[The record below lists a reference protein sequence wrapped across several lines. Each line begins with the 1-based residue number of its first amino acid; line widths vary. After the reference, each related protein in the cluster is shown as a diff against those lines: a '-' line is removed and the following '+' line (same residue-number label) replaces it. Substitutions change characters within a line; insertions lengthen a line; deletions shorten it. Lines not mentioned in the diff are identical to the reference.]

1 MSDVAVIWHSLCHY
15 LPEARLGSGSE
26 SGPSALVATI
36 PCDDDLGMLLIDDR
50 TGLERL
56 TRDECVELLRG
67 AQVGRLAVVAN
78 ARPLIFPVNYAMDGE
93 VVVFRT
99 AAGTKFDA
107 AVREMA
113 VAFEV
118 DEFDRDAR
126 AGWSVLV
133 SGRAE
138 EVVSESHLAR
148 LKNLPLRPWATGEK
162 DNWLVITA
170 TAITGRRIV
179 PD

>member
-1 MSDVAVIWHSLCHY
+1 MQ
-15 LPEARLGSGSE
+15 
-26 SGPSALVATI
+26 
-36 PCDDDLGMLLIDDR
+36 LIDHR

-56 TRDECVELLRG
+56 SRDECLDLLRRQ
-67 AQVGRLAVVAN
+67 QVGRLAVVAK

-93 VVVFRT
+93 AVVFRT

-118 DEFDRDAR
+118 DEFDVEHRR
-126 AGWSVLV
+126 GWSVVV

-138 EVVSESHLAR
+138 EVVGDAHRAR
-148 LKNLPLRPWATGEK
+148 LKNLPLRPWAAGPK

-170 TAITGRRIV
+170 TSITGRRV
-179 PD
+179 TSVD